1 MNEYQS
7 FLGHYIDE
15 TKSDVGSAFYKTK
28 GKVSLTNVT
37 NPLIKSWK
45 YADFF
50 LKFIIENVIV
60 FPKEWKLKIIIK

>member
-1 MNEYQS
+1 MSINL
-7 FLGHYIDE
+7 FLWHYIDE
-15 TKSDVGSAFYKTK
+15 AKSDVGSAFYKTK

-37 NPLIKSWK
+37 YPLIKSWK

-50 LKFIIENVIV
+50 LKFIIENVTV